1 MFSIIVC
8 FQFHAQGDAERKA
21 GLPISK
27 GFDRVEANKRG
38 SLAAGQAGFMR
49 FIVADVYV
57 NFDKIPGIDLKEPL
71 KCMNDNFEHWER
83 ENAKFAAE
91 AAKEEEEATKAMVEG
106 EEEEE
111 ETGEEK
117 D

>member
-1 MFSIIVC
+1 MLVLVLRLIPTPPLNMHPNMVPLRVFC
-8 FQFHAQGDAERKA
+8 FGGSDCLFWR
-21 GLPISK
+21 LP
-27 GFDRVEANKRG
+27 V
-38 SLAAGQAGFMR
+38 Q
-49 FIVADVYV
+49 VYI

-111 ETGEEK
+111 GEEK

>member
-1 MFSIIVC
+1 MPSTAVLVIGAWALAQALTAPRQPVRHTLRPV
-8 FQFHAQGDAERKA
+8 HAALVETA
-21 GLPISK
+21 GLVPAGARHVSEDLVGK
-27 GFDRVEANKRG
+27 THCFD
-38 SLAAGQAGFMR
+38 
-49 FIVADVYV
+49 
-57 NFDKIPGIDLKEPL
+57 IDLKEPL

-111 ETGEEK
+111 GEEK